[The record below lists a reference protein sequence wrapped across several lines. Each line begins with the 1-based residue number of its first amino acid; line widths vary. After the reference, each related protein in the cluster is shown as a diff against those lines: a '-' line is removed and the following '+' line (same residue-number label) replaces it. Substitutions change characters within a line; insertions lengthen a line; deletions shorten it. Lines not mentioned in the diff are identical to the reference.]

1 METGNDPVLASKERT
16 ALTRTVPSTPHG
28 ESDGSRESDEEGT
41 VEALPQPEEVEELEP
56 EFVEQPLVTSQS

>member
-1 METGNDPVLASKERT
+1 
-16 ALTRTVPSTPHG
+16 VPSTPHG